1 MAHNNGATKRTA
13 ATHVLLVLSVIA
25 WCSVVSRVGGTE
37 IRPCAEQPNT
47 RSIVSEGLLRDMP
60 DYLRAFC
67 VQYEDTPGTASL
79 AEPNELTAAIENS
92 VLWIRAIV
100 NTEYVPERI
109 HTCVHGLVEQV
120 NAYDAT
126 QVEFESHGL
135 AFTIT
140 QTASHLALVVQPVSE
155 GENASCVSAE
165 QCNAYINHRM
175 HEVITHAPVILA
187 ISDVVESVPS
197 GVRIHRRTMNRDET
211 KDLQKLREDLQKLDP
226 TLPSWYGPG
235 PGTQWFGTVS
245 AMTDGHSLVVYMRKA
260 SGGAWM
266 ADHVK
271 DWFRKTKL
279 PGKYRRV
286 SPQPPQRNRNGVSEG
301 Q

>member
-109 HTCVHGLVEQV
+109 HTCVHGLV
-120 NAYDAT
+120 
-126 QVEFESHGL
+126 
-135 AFTIT
+135 
-140 QTASHLALVVQPVSE
+140 P
-155 GENASCVSAE
+155 
-165 QCNAYINHRM
+165 
-175 HEVITHAPVILA
+175 
-187 ISDVVESVPS
+187 
-197 GVRIHRRTMNRDET
+197 
-211 KDLQKLREDLQKLDP
+211 K
-226 TLPSWYGPG
+226 
-235 PGTQWFGTVS
+235 
-245 AMTDGHSLVVYMRKA
+245 
-260 SGGAWM
+260 
-266 ADHVK
+266 
-271 DWFRKTKL
+271 
-279 PGKYRRV
+279 
-286 SPQPPQRNRNGVSEG
+286 
-301 Q
+301 